1 VTTTTR
7 PRLNKE
13 GSEKCL
19 GLVKAEITG
28 NLGDSESLSQKLLNP
43 LSPHLRDCKYNL
55 KSVAF
60 SAWRKMVPAS
70 RLPLSSPW

>member
-1 VTTTTR
+1 MTTTTR

-43 LSPHLRDCKYNL
+43 LSPPRFGDQEEEELER
-55 KSVAF
+55 
-60 SAWRKMVPAS
+60 M
-70 RLPLSSPW
+70 